1 MLTRRPCSHTAL
13 DPTRALQVTR
23 TDAAS
28 YTRAYQLTRTRN
40 TSMCNQITPT
50 PPPPL
55 KRSCSNITMP
65 GLLYFLINRQTR
77 AAKVTG
83 FDCFARECL
92 SSHRNSRPSERLF
105 ILIAVG
111 NTYPGP
117 RGPNAAREKETAK
130 NNSFCYLSLSRKHPN
145 VVSKIS

>member
-1 MLTRRPCSHTAL
+1 MHCRSRGPMPRLIHVRIRSREHGTYPC
-13 DPTRALQVTR
+13 VTK
-23 TDAAS
+23 S
-28 YTRAYQLTRTRN
+28 PQPL
-40 TSMCNQITPT
+40 PL
-50 PPPPL
+50 PL
-55 KRSCSNITMP
+55 KRSCSNITMA

-83 FDCFARECL
+83 FDYFARECL